1 MDASV
6 DIQQMQRWSSEVADL
21 TARSTNMKD
30 RISAVAKAFGVEW
43 GRAKSFYYGN
53 VRRVDGF
60 EKDAARAAVAALRAQ
75 HAEQELAKSL
85 NITANHL
92 ERLDAGFYRGTIT
105 QLRNAIVSEG

>member
-6 DIQQMQRWSSEVADL
+6 DVQQMQRWSNEVADL

-53 VRRVDGF
+53 VRRGEGF
-60 EKDAARAAVAALRAQ
+60 EKDAARAAVTALRAQ
-75 HAEQELAKSL
+75 HAETDLQNSL
-85 NITANHL
+85 MSSADHL
-92 ERLDAGFYRGTIT
+92 ERLDPELYGETIAE
-105 QLRNAIVSEG
+105 LRNAIVSEG